1 MKNEKIKLI
10 EIKLYHDKEETK
22 ISEHYFVNE
31 NGEKHGT
38 CKWYHENGNVEW
50 ERNYKDGELHG
61 ACKGYHEN
69 GNLKYEVNYKD
80 GELHGTWKGYRKN
93 GKLKWEWNYENGK
106 LLNLN
111 YFQLFKKWIKKLLNK
126 NI

>member
-38 CKWYHENGNVEW
+38 CKWYHENGN
-50 ERNYKDGELHG
+50 
-61 ACKGYHEN
+61 
-69 GNLKYEVNYKD
+69 LKYEVNYKD
-80 GELHGTWKGYRKN
+80 GELHGTWKGYHKN
-93 GKLKWEWNYENGK
+93 GKLNWEWNYENGKLLNLNWEWNYENGK